1 MVLYDTN
8 EALYLDLVNGRTD
21 MIMTNPMKAHLR
33 FLSKEDGAGYE
44 FVSPQVDEK
53 KYFGTGVGIGLRQGN
68 EALKGRLDKAIR
80 TLADHGYLESYAL
93 QYFPF
98 AIH

>member
-1 MVLYDTN
+1 M
-8 EALYLDLVNGRTD
+8 LDLVNGRTD
-21 MIMTNPMKAHLR
+21 MIMTNPMKAQLR
-33 FLSKEDGAGYE
+33 FLSKEDGAGFE
-44 FVSPQVDEK
+44 FVSPPIDEK

-68 EALKGRLDKAIR
+68 SALKGRLDKAIR

-93 QYFPF
+93 KYFPF